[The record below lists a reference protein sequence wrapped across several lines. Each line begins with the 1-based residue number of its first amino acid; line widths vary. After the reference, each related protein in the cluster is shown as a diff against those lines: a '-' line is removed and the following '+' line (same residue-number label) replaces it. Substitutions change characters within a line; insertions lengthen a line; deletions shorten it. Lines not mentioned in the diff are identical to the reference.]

1 MIMNIVVC
9 AKQVVDVGEI
19 KINPSTNKPILEGI
33 PKKISD
39 IDKNAV
45 EEAIRIKEKLGGKIT
60 VMTVGPPDAKEKIKE
75 LLAMGADEGVLIP
88 RPATADYH
96 VVSKLL
102 SKGIEKLGGVD
113 LVLCGEASIDMFSGQ
128 VGPRIAG
135 FLKWPQLTYSFKVEP
150 EAGKVR
156 AQRNMGD
163 KMVQTESSYPAVITV
178 TKEIN
183 EPRLPSLMQILGSAS
198 KPIHDWSLGDIGMDG
213 EGPKVVEKDLKGI
226 KMERKNVIFKDDLD
240 EAVAQLAER
249 LSKDGLL
256 G

>member
-1 MIMNIVVC
+1 MNIVVC

-19 KINPSTNKPILEGI
+19 KINPSTNKPVLEGI

-45 EEAIRIKEKLGGKIT
+45 EEAIRIKEKMGGKIT
-60 VMTVGPPDAKEKIKE
+60 VLTVGAPDAKEKIKE

-88 RPATADYH
+88 QPDGADYH
-96 VVSKLL
+96 VTSKLL
-102 SKGIEKLGGVD
+102 AKGIEKMGDVD

-135 FLKWPQLTYSFKVEP
+135 YLNWPQLTYAFKVE
-150 EAGKVR
+150 ADGDKIK
-156 AQRNMGD
+156 ADRNMGD
-163 KMVQTESSYPAVITV
+163 RMVTTESALPAVITV

-183 EPRLPSLMQILGSAS
+183 EPRLPSLMQILGSAN
-198 KPIHDWSLGDIGMDG
+198 KTIHDWSAGDVGLEG
-213 EGPKVVEKDLKGI
+213 EVARVLEKDIKGVA
-226 KMERKNVIFKDDLD
+226 MERKNVIYKDDLD
-240 EAVAQLAER
+240 EAVKDLTDNLAKE
-249 LSKDGLL
+249 GLL

>member
-1 MIMNIVVC
+1 MNIVVC

-19 KINPSTNKPILEGI
+19 KINPSTNRPVLEGI

-60 VMTVGPPDAKEKIKE
+60 IMTVGPPDAKEKIKE

-88 RPATADYH
+88 RPDGADYH
-96 VVSKLL
+96 MVSKLL
-102 SKGIEKLGGVD
+102 SKGIEKLGDVN
-113 LVLCGEASIDMFSGQ
+113 LVMCGEASIDMFSGQ

-135 FLKWPQLTYSFKVEP
+135 FLDWPQLTYAFKIEA
-150 EAGKVR
+150 EAGNVK

-163 KMVQTESSYPAVITV
+163 RMVVTESTYPAVISV

-198 KPIHDWSLGDIGMDG
+198 KPIHDWSVADLGMEG
-213 EGPKVVEKDLKGI
+213 EGAKVIEKDLKGI
-226 KMERKNVIFKDDLD
+226 KMERKNIIFKDDLD
-240 EAVAQLAER
+240 EAVNELAEK
-249 LSKDGLL
+249 LSKEGLL